1 MNRELALAAA
11 SMRDVNL
18 FALITGQVTRKIDW
32 MKITGAFRNT
42 RKVSRNLAGPT
53 NLPGLAKNGHQ
64 DHSVKTTI
72 KYINIKTYT
81 AFHQLQS
88 NLYITVILGKWPG
101 DRYIQGD
108 RCTQVSFKLPWK

>member
-1 MNRELALAAA
+1 MSMNRELALAAA

-42 RKVSRNLAGPT
+42 RKVYR

-64 DHSVKTTI
+64 DHLVKTTI

-81 AFHQLQS
+81 AFH
-88 NLYITVILGKWPG
+88 
-101 DRYIQGD
+101 
-108 RCTQVSFKLPWK
+108 